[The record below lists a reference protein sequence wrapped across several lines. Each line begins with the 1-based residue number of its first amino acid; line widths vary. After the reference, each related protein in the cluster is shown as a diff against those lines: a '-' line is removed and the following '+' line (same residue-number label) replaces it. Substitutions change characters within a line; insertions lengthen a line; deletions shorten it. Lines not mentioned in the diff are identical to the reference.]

1 MKREVYESQKAFAG
15 EKKPS
20 MLRRCV
26 GHDYT
31 ERQMYMVTMVT
42 EGRQQLFGRVI
53 GNCDAKEGS
62 PDAPHIELTELGK
75 HVEVCW
81 HEIALRHPQIDVL
94 ALQMMPDHLHGILF
108 VKAQLEKPLGKVL
121 LGFKQG
127 CNKAYREL
135 FPNVQSNVQSVA
147 VLQQQ
152 TGQRQTGQG
161 DRYHGL
167 LFATGY
173 NDKLL
178 LRQGQLQR
186 WLNYLRDNPRRLLM
200 KREHP
205 DLFRMHRT
213 TEACALQFTSMG
225 NHFLLEWPD
234 RQLVEMSRDA
244 TEKQID
250 DRLQAV
256 LAEARNGVVTYTA
269 AISKG
274 ESVIAR
280 TVREQGFPLV
290 VLLNDGFPEEGSPQE
305 RYYKPGGVYF
315 DACSKGKLLLMEP
328 AESAFLNPAIR
339 TATEEALRRKAET
352 KHFTYTPIPVASQR
366 YHFVA
371 SNEIGRLLVNRP

>member
-42 EGRQQLFGRVI
+42 EGRRQLFGRVL
-53 GNCDAKEGS
+53 GNCDAQEGS
-62 PDAPHIELTELGK
+62 PDTPHIELTELGK
-75 HVEVCW
+75 RVEACW
-81 HEIALRHPQIDVL
+81 HEIALRHSQIDVL
-94 ALQMMPDHLHGILF
+94 DLQMMPDHLHGILF
-108 VKAQLEKPLGKVL
+108 VKAHMEKPLGKVL

-152 TGQRQTGQG
+152 TGQQQTGQG

-213 TEACALQFTSMG
+213 TEACDLQFTSMG

-274 ESVIAR
+274 ESVIAK

-315 DACSKGKLLLMEP
+315 DACSRGKLLLMEP
-328 AESAFLNPAIR
+328 AESALLNPVVR
-339 TATEEALRRKAET
+339 MATEETLRRKAEA
-352 KHFTYTPIPVASQR
+352 KHFTYTSIPVESQR
-366 YHFVA
+366 YRFVA
-371 SNEIGRLLVNRP
+371 LNEIGRLLVNRP

>member
-1 MKREVYESQKAFAG
+1 
-15 EKKPS
+15 

-26 GHDYT
+26 GHDYA

-42 EGRQQLFGRVI
+42 EGRRQLFGRVV
-53 GNCDAKEGS
+53 GYCDAIEGS
-62 PDAPHIELTELGK
+62 PDAPCMELTELGK
-75 HVEVCW
+75 RVEACW
-81 HEIALRHPQIDVL
+81 HEIALRHSQIDVL

-108 VKAQLEKPLGKVL
+108 VKAHIEKPLGKVL

-135 FPNVQSNVQSVA
+135 FPNVPPVNVQSVA

-152 TGQRQTGQG
+152 TGPQQALQY

-178 LRQGQLQR
+178 LRKGQLQR
-186 WLNYLRDNPRRLLM
+186 WLNYLSDNPRRLLM

-205 DLFRMHRT
+205 DLFRMHRM
-213 TEACALQFTSMG
+213 TEACGLQFTSMG

-234 RQLVEMSRDA
+234 RQLVEMSRNA
-244 TEKQID
+244 TEKEID
-250 DRLQAV
+250 NRLQEV
-256 LAEARNGVVTYTA
+256 LTEARNGVVTYTA

-315 DACSKGKLLLMEP
+315 DACSRGKLLLMEP
-328 AESAFLNPAIR
+328 AESTFLNPIVR
-339 TATEEALRRKAET
+339 TATEESLRRKAEA
-352 KHFTYTPIPVASQR
+352 KHFTYTTIPVESQR
-366 YHFVA
+366 YRFVA
-371 SNEIGRLLVNRP
+371 LNEIGRLLVNR